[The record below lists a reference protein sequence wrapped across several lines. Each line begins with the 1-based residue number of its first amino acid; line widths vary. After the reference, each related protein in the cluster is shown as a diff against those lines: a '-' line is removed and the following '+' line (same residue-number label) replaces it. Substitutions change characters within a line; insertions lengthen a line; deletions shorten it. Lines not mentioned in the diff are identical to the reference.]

1 MAQIIKIQDYISRYE
16 QDPHHYIN
24 QFIRLKK
31 QRWDEL
37 KKASK
42 EDNDIHL
49 TKFLNKRLNKR
60 RKRERNSP

>member
-24 QFIRLKK
+24 QFNRLKK

-42 EDNDIHL
+42 EEAAA
-49 TKFLNKRLNKR
+49 TV
-60 RKRERNSP
+60 